1 MSAANPVLTSFETLL
16 ESTGRFR
23 LLRRLGAGGAGLVYC
38 VHDDERGED
47 VALKTLTIPTA
58 RAIYELKREFRV
70 LADVTHPNLV
80 ALHELF
86 CVGREMCFTMELVD
100 GVDFC
105 SYVRGKANAACD
117 YTRLRAAFEQ
127 LVDAVHALH
136 VAGRLHLD
144 IKPDNVL
151 V

>member
-1 MSAANPVLTSFETLL
+1 MSVADRTLSPFETQL
-16 ESTGRFR
+16 ESSGRFR

-38 VHDDERGED
+38 VHDGERGED
-47 VALKTLTIPTA
+47 VALKTLSIPTA

-86 CVGREMCFTMELVD
+86 CVGRELCFTMELVD

-105 SYVRGKANAACD
+105 TYVRGKDSARCD
-117 YTRLRAAFEQ
+117 YERLRAGFVQ

-136 VAGRLHLD
+136 V
-144 IKPDNVL
+144 
-151 V
+151 